1 MLFASYLET
10 FILLF
15 AYFKSYREVS
25 LSLFLCSVGNYFF
38 LHNVHDM
45 VVAVFEKKPK
55 KVLIASVM

>member
-55 KVLIASVM
+55 KV